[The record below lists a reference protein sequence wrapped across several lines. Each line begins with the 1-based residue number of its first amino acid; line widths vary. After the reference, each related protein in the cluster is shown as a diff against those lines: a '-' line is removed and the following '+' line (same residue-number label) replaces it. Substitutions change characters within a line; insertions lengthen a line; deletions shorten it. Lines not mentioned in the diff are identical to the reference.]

1 MIFYTKYNTSNG
13 IIISNGG
20 SNCPVNEVHLE
31 SGQSIIEGTYT
42 SDLYKIVSGSPV
54 ELDISGVM
62 QATIRAERNLL
73 LNKSDWT
80 QIADSPLTD
89 AKKVKWV
96 TYRQALRDLPANNSS
111 ATSIDD
117 VVFPTEPT

>member
-1 MIFYTKYNTSNG
+1 MIFYTKYNTSTG
-13 IIISNGG
+13 SITSNGG
-20 SNCPVNEVHLE
+20 SNCLIEEVHLD
-31 SGQSIIEGTYT
+31 SGHSIIEGTYS

-54 ELDISGVM
+54 ELDVSGVV
-62 QATIRAERNLL
+62 QSTIRSERKLL
-73 LNKSDWT
+73 LEESDWT
-80 QIADSPLTD
+80 QAVDSPLTD
-89 AKKVKWV
+89 TKKTEWA